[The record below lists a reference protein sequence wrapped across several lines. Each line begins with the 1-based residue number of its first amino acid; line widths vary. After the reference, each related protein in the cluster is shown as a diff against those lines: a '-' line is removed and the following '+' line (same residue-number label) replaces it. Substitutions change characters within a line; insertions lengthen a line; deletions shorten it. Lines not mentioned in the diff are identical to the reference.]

1 MSGADACVTRGEA
14 QAGAGDLAAAAES
27 FRQAL
32 EQDPSSVP
40 ALLWMSRLA
49 LLGDAGEQGLVLIE
63 RLLAV
68 APGHPEGLALRGVA
82 ALAAGDAASAAEW
95 SLEAR
100 AADPSL
106 PVAWALAAKAHL
118 ELGDRGAAV
127 AAGRRA
133 LELSPRDVETR
144 ITLAQVAAEEGRA
157 EEAVD
162 QLVAALETEPRCLPV
177 YLVLGEIFGALER
190 PDLVQALYAEG
201 LRHLPDAAPL
211 QRRLATLPPR

>member
-1 MSGADACVTRGEA
+1 MTRGEGLA
-14 QAGAGDLAAAAES
+14 AEGDLAAAAES

-49 LLGDAGEQGLVLIE
+49 LLGDAGEPALVLIE

-68 APGHPEGLALRGVA
+68 APGHPEGLALRGIA
-82 ALAAGDAASAAEW
+82 ALAAGDAAAAADW

-100 AADPSL
+100 AADPAL
-106 PVAWALAAKAHL
+106 GVAWALAAKAHL
-118 ELGDRGAAV
+118 ELGERRAAD

-144 ITLAQVAAEEGRA
+144 ITLAQVAAEEGRV
-157 EEAVD
+157 EEAVG
-162 QLVAALETEPRCLPV
+162 QLIAALETEPRSLPV
-177 YLVLGEIFGALER
+177 YLVLGEFLGALGR
-190 PDLVQALYAEG
+190 ADLVRALYAEG
-201 LRHLPDAAPL
+201 LRHLPEAAPL
-211 QRRLATLPPR
+211 QRGLGSLPPG